1 MAKQISWAEGH
12 RLIENVG
19 TEEHLARRI
28 TTERTRLGLS
38 QEKLADAMKA
48 AGCPIPQSAISKIEN
63 PARGRGGRRA
73 ITVEEAIAFSKVFGV
88 PLGELLLPAVAIS
101 HVHALQALADG
112 PDLLKAVD
120 RAQWAVEA
128 AWETLAKVAREDPVW
143 LETLDRAQAA
153 AEEAAAA
160 NPEDSYRVMF
170 LRGISRP
177 GNKPKRKAGR

>member
-38 QEKLADAMKA
+38 QEKLAEAMTA
-48 AGCPIPQSAISKIEN
+48 AGCPVPQSAISKIEN

-120 RAQWAVEA
+120 QAQWAVEA
-128 AWETLAKVAREDPVW
+128 AWDLLAKEAREDP
-143 LETLDRAQAA
+143 LMLDALDKTQAD
-153 AEEAAAA
+153 EEAAAA